1 MKTEIQINDE
11 TWFYTVY
18 QSGDYDGF
26 SIETAFFKTKNK
38 IVTKRKYW
46 LFGEKQEVEVE
57 KTYRDADFVLNFS
70 INNPSFSKEEILKEI
85 LQKLQHLKRSEEIK
99 RRQII

>member
-1 MKTEIQINDE
+1 MKREIQINDE

-18 QSGDYDGF
+18 ESGDYDGF
-26 SIETAFFKTKNK
+26 SIETAFFKTKTK

-57 KTYRDADFVLNFS
+57 KTYSDADFVLNFN
-70 INNPSFSKEEILKEI
+70 IHNPSFSKEEILKEI
-85 LQKLQHLKRSEEIK
+85 LKKLKHINRVEEIK
-99 RRQII
+99 RGEII